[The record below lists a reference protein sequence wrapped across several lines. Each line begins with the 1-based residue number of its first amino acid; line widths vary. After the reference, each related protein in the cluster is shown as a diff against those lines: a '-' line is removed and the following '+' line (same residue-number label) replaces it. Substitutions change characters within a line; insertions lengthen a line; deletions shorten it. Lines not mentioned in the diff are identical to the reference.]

1 MLLRIRERSVP
12 RIPRARPRAVKVWT
26 WRRALR
32 DHGPASN
39 GLLLTLY
46 TLSTFMD
53 NDGFC
58 YPGQATIARGARVSE
73 RTVRRHVDKAV
84 SLGWLHVEPT
94 RGQGQAWRGIAY
106 RATIP
111 DNVELDVVDN
121 AITDALHSQQGD
133 VEGADTIVSGRSEHE
148 TAKVRTFDAEG
159 ADTGD
164 QGADTRRQKVRTQWC
179 PTNSSVTLQENSS
192 TEGPLDASG
201 PRTGKA
207 ERRKGLAH
215 ISETV
220 PDHDHGEPVRQEGK
234 SQPKAERPEY
244 RRRVVELYA
253 SGKFDIGDIATA
265 TTLSMDDVTKILQAE
280 AV

>member
-1 MLLRIRERSVP
+1 MA

-32 DHGPASN
+32 DHGPPSN

-46 TLSTFMD
+46 TLSTYMD
-53 NDGFC
+53 NDGFAF
-58 YPGQATIARGARVSE
+58 PGQATIARGARVSE
-73 RTVRRHVDKAV
+73 RTVRRHVDQAV

-106 RATIP
+106 RAAIP
-111 DNVELDVVDN
+111 DDLELDDIDD

-133 VEGADTIVSGRSEHE
+133 IEGADTIVSGRSEHE
-148 TAKVRTFDAEG
+148 TPKVRTPDAKG

-164 QGADTRRQKVRTQWC
+164 QGADTRRQKVRTQYC
-179 PTNSSVTLQENSS
+179 PTNSSVTRHKNSS

-207 ERRKGLAH
+207 VERKGLVRVSDTLADTKP
-215 ISETV
+215 S
-220 PDHDHGEPVRQEGK
+220 EPVRQEGD
-234 SQPKAERPEY
+234 SQPRAEREEY
-244 RRRVVELYA
+244 RRRVVELYKG
-253 SGKFDIGDIATA
+253 GKFDIDKIAKA
-265 TTLSMDDVTKILQAE
+265 TTLSMDEVTKILQAA